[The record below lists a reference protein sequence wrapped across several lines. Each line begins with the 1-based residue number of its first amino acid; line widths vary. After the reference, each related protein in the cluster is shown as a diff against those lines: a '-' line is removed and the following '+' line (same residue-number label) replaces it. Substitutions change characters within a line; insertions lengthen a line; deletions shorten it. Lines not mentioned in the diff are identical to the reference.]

1 MLDESFGLMTENIG
15 EVEKDSPGYQ
25 SLVYLLFVSCDI
37 GLFYAPV
44 LVHCMLNHL
53 KHDFIVN
60 YTRSLQ
66 LKCGTANYEIFR
78 FRVCCRTIAFLNLY
92 QKLDY
97 M

>member
-15 EVEKDSPGYQ
+15 EVEKDSPVYQ

-44 LVHCMLNHL
+44 LVRCMLNHH
-53 KHDFIVN
+53 KPDFIVN

-66 LKCGTANYEIFR
+66 I
-78 FRVCCRTIAFLNLY
+78 
-92 QKLDY
+92 
-97 M
+97 